1 MVAALKVTL
10 HKFIYYVT
18 IKTILYLNYIFDVG
32 KIMKLLFCFC
42 CLETSIFKVF
52 VCSFSYAYYI
62 SVFSDASN
70 LVEVSLFLTEM

>member
-10 HKFIYYVT
+10 HKFIYEVT
-18 IKTILYLNYIFDVG
+18 IKTILYLNYILDVG
-32 KIMKLLFCFC
+32 KFMKLLFCF